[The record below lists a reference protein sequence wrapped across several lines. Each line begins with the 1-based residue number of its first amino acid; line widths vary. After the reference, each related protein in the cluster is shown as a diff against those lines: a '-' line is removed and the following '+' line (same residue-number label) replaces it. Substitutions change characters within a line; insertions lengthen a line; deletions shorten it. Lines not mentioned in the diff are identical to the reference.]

1 MQHAEDARPAQTK
14 EIAGWRLA
22 VIFFCLS
29 ILLLLS
35 LMDETIVAT
44 ALVAISIEFNNFQT
58 SLWIV
63 LGYTLTYLGFA
74 VLSYRLADVY
84 GRRLVVLFGAFIFTA
99 FSTLQGV
106 GGSIMYSITI
116 ICFPEMSPVRLLP
129 LASSIIGIVL
139 AISGAVGPALGGV
152 ITSHSSGDGSWM
164 NPPVAV
170 PTMLVLY
177 FIWPAD
183 TEQTRGTN
191 LIHVELSQVDFVG
204 AAPLLL
210 FTTALTFGCQE
221 GGSRAYSWSSPV
233 IVALLAIS
241 GILFVALLA
250 WAFAL
255 DRLTYFKD
263 TAEILPWRILTDRI
277 LLSAITTTL
286 LTGFTGL
293 LLVIQLPIYFQI
305 VNVLSA
311 VESATYTSKL
321 KYRSLY

>member
-1 MQHAEDARPAQTK
+1 
-14 EIAGWRLA
+14 
-22 VIFFCLS
+22 
-29 ILLLLS
+29 
-35 LMDETIVAT
+35 
-44 ALVAISIEFNNFQT
+44 
-58 SLWIV
+58 
-63 LGYTLTYLGFA
+63 
-74 VLSYRLADVY
+74 
-84 GRRLVVLFGAFIFTA
+84 
-99 FSTLQGV
+99 
-106 GGSIMYSITI
+106 
-116 ICFPEMSPVRLLP
+116 
-129 LASSIIGIVL
+129 
-139 AISGAVGPALGGV
+139 
-152 ITSHSSGDGSWM
+152 
-164 NPPVAV
+164 
-170 PTMLVLY
+170 MLVLY

>member
-1 MQHAEDARPAQTK
+1 
-14 EIAGWRLA
+14 
-22 VIFFCLS
+22 
-29 ILLLLS
+29 
-35 LMDETIVAT
+35 
-44 ALVAISIEFNNFQT
+44 
-58 SLWIV
+58 
-63 LGYTLTYLGFA
+63 
-74 VLSYRLADVY
+74 
-84 GRRLVVLFGAFIFTA
+84 
-99 FSTLQGV
+99 
-106 GGSIMYSITI
+106 
-116 ICFPEMSPVRLLP
+116 
-129 LASSIIGIVL
+129 
-139 AISGAVGPALGGV
+139 
-152 ITSHSSGDGSWM
+152 
-164 NPPVAV
+164 
-170 PTMLVLY
+170 MLVLY

-277 LLSAITTTL
+277 LLSAITYDPSACLDRSRLMRSRTTL